1 MPLRYENTFYC
12 GTCKCMASVKTCPH
26 PEDCHLTLSGTKV
39 REMLSRRELPPPEF
53 TRPEVARVLLEM
65 EGG

>member
-1 MPLRYENTFYC
+1 
-12 GTCKCMASVKTCPH
+12 MASVKTCPH